1 MSSFLDRRK
10 HQLKIK
16 SLGEKIRE
24 GSVNINLDPETFVHG
39 PKQIDCLTDRWARRK
54 MLGIIGASGIG
65 KTELVMEIFESI
77 LTHGANKNSIC
88 VFVSLEMTTNE
99 IAQRWSDRVGDSP
112 ISDRFHV
119 ISRYDDE
126 GKPRDINLNRIIAEI
141 DTIKNALGVQVD
153 CCAIDHLHLIASTQD
168 SSDLNAICNQIK
180 YSAVELDTFMILLS
194 QTQKSNNSGD
204 IPLDQNASNNCSSFA
219 SICDFIITIHAPL
232 LKVKDHTPL
241 NIRAWQYAKIRN
253 QTAKDKVKVG
263 VNYLL
268 SYNQSTR
275 KLSDLTEDEKFE
287 FKAMY
292 DMVLELR
299 DAETKNKF
307 TLYNLGK
314 NHNVTNEAKI
324 FKDEK

>member
-10 HQLKIK
+10 SQLKIK

-24 GSVNINLDPETFVHG
+24 GSVNTTLNPDLFVHG
-39 PKQIDCLTDRWARRK
+39 PKQIDCLTDKWARRK

-65 KTELVMEIFESI
+65 KTELVMEIFENI
-77 LTHGANKNSIC
+77 LTNTKRDNSIC

-99 IAQRWSDRVGDSP
+99 IAQRWADRVGDSP

-119 ISRYDDE
+119 ISRYDDD
-126 GKPRDINLNRIIAEI
+126 GKPRDINLKKIISEI
-141 DTIKNALGVQVD
+141 ETIKNTLGVTVD
-153 CCAIDHLHLIASTQD
+153 CCAIDHLHLIAMTQEST
-168 SSDLNAICNQIK
+168 DLNAICNQIK

-204 IPLDQNASNNCSSFA
+204 VPLDQNASNNCSSFA

-232 LKVKDHTPL
+232 LKVKDHTKL
-241 NIRAWQYAKIRN
+241 NVRAWQYAKIRN
-253 QTAKDKVKVG
+253 QSNKDAVKVG

-268 SYNQSTR
+268 SYDSDTR
-275 KLSDLTEDEKFE
+275 KLKDLTEEEKYE

-292 DMVLELR
+292 EMVLELR

-307 TLYNLGK
+307 TMYNLGK
-314 NHNVTNEAKI
+314 NHTVSNEAKI
-324 FKDEK
+324 FKD